1 MSVKCLTTLF
11 PVFKQ
16 NLNKVSK
23 QKIKLIS
30 TMSEILDQIPD
41 VDIDSDGVFK
51 YILINVT
58 DKKSNSKK
66 PIVRGYA
73 RAPYHADIY
82 DEVEEKL
89 KKLGPNIKSKCVGGG
104 RIKHDS
110 DQNAINVYGYSQG
123 FGKADH
129 EVSVDLIKKKYPSYE
144 VTWSNEGY

>member
-1 MSVKCLTTLF
+1 
-11 PVFKQ
+11 
-16 NLNKVSK
+16 
-23 QKIKLIS
+23 
-30 TMSEILDQIPD
+30 MSEILDQIPD
-41 VDIDSDGVFK
+41 VDIDANGVFK

-58 DKKSNSKK
+58 DKKSKSTK

-104 RIKHDS
+104 RIKHDA
-110 DQNAINVYGYSQG
+110 DENAINVYGYSQG